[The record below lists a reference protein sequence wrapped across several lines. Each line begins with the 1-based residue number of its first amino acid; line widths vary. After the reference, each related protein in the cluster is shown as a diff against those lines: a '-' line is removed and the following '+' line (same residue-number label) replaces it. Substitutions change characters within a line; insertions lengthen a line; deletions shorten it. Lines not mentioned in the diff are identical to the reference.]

1 MRGRTTGGTLAW
13 MTRTSVPTRF
23 DVNVLVVGG
32 GVAGLETALA
42 LRELG
47 EGRVGVEV
55 VAPEPHFFYRP
66 LAVSEPFGG
75 APVRRWELADL
86 TRSAGADLTPGEVV
100 GLDPDAHV
108 VHLRHGPPLAYDAVV
123 LACGA
128 RPEVAVPGALS
139 FRGPADTDALRYL
152 LDRVVQGELRRLAFV
167 VPTGITWPLP
177 LYELALQTA
186 VELERRS
193 VHAELSLVTSEPAPL
208 ALFGSHASEAVA
220 TALSEREIAVHAST
234 YAESFGEEGLAVR
247 GGTLPADAAVA
258 LPRQR
263 APELEG
269 VPRDR
274 TGFVPTDPH
283 GRVSGVTDV
292 YAAGDLTAFPIKQGG
307 LAAQQADAV
316 AETIAAAAGAP
327 VEPRPFRPVLRAL
340 LLTGDAST
348 FLRVELGGGHG
359 ETSEASED
367 PLWWPP
373 VKIVG
378 RYLAPFL
385 AELGVLAAE
394 EPSLADEVERIELE
408 AVSVHG
414 LGWPRSAL

>member
-1 MRGRTTGGTLAW
+1 
-13 MTRTSVPTRF
+13 MTRTAESSRF
-23 DVNVLVVGG
+23 DVNVLVAGG

-42 LRELG
+42 LRALG
-47 EGRVGVEV
+47 EGRVGVEI

-75 APVRRWELADL
+75 EPVRRWELADL
-86 TRSAGADLTPGEVV
+86 ARSAGADLTPGEVV
-100 GLDPDAHV
+100 GLDPDEHV
-108 VHLRHGPPLAYDAVV
+108 AHLRNGPPIVYDAAV

-128 RPEVAVPGALS
+128 RPEEAVPGALT
-139 FRGPADTDALRYL
+139 FRGPADVEAFRRLLNALERA
-152 LDRVVQGELRRLAFV
+152 ELHRLAFV

-186 VELERRS
+186 AELGRKN

-208 ALFGSHASEAVA
+208 ALFGAHASEAVA
-220 TALSEREIAVHAST
+220 NALAERDIAVHAST
-234 YAESFGEEGLAVR
+234 YAEVFGERSLAVR
-247 GGTLPADAAVA
+247 GGRLPADAVVA
-258 LPRQR
+258 LPRQS
-263 APELEG
+263 APEIDG

-274 TGFVPTDPH
+274 SGFVPTDPH
-283 GRVSGVTDV
+283 GRVSTLSNV

-307 LAAQQADAV
+307 LATQQADAV
-316 AETIAAAAGAP
+316 AESIAAAAGAR

-340 LLTGDAST
+340 LLTGGTPT

-367 PLWWPP
+367 ALWWPSG
-373 VKIVG
+373 KIVG

-385 AELGVLAAE
+385 AELGVLAVEPEHAE
-394 EPSLADEVERIELE
+394 DAERIELE
-408 AVSVHG
+408 SASVHE
-414 LGWPRSAL
+414 LGWPRA

>member
-1 MRGRTTGGTLAW
+1 
-13 MTRTSVPTRF
+13 MTRTAASTRF

-32 GVAGLETALA
+32 GVAGLEAALA
-42 LRELG
+42 LRALG
-47 EGRVGVEV
+47 AGRVGVEIL
-55 VAPEPHFFYRP
+55 APELHFYYRP

-75 APVRRWELADL
+75 EPVRRWELADL
-86 TRSAGADLTPGEVV
+86 ARSAGADFTPGELA
-100 GLDPDAHV
+100 GLDAEEHTA
-108 VHLRHGPPLAYDAVV
+108 HLRHGPPIAYDAVV

-128 RPEVAVPGALS
+128 RPETAVPGALT
-139 FRGPADTDALRYL
+139 FRGPADVDALRGL
-152 LDRVVQGELRRLAFV
+152 VDGVERAEHRRLVFV
-167 VPTGITWPLP
+167 VPTGIVWPLP

-186 VELERRS
+186 AEFERRS
-193 VHAELSLVTSEPAPL
+193 VAAEIALVTSEPAPL
-208 ALFGSHASEAVA
+208 ALFGAHASEAVA
-220 TALSEREIAVHAST
+220 AALAGRGIKVRAST
-234 YAESFGEEGLAVR
+234 YAESAGADGLAVR
-247 GGTLPADAAVA
+247 GGTLPADAVVA
-258 LPRQR
+258 LPRLS
-263 APELEG
+263 APEIEG

-283 GRVSGVTDV
+283 GRVPGVHDV

-340 LLTGDAST
+340 LLTGAAPT

-359 ETSEASED
+359 ETSEASEEA
-367 PLWWPP
+367 LWWPP
-373 VKIVG
+373 GKIVG

-394 EPSLADEVERIELE
+394 PGEAEEAERIEIE
-408 AVSVHG
+408 TASVHE
-414 LGWPRSAL
+414 LGWPRS